1 MNSKKTVAVATLGLL
16 AGCGGTGTLDSAD
29 TGSQPDQGSDG
40 APSELVDIPDV
51 ADELERLAQLNIVHV
66 GALVHE
72 YPEGAM
78 NCYGP
83 CPGFEDE
90 IAEEDARQALRLQE
104 LVDIMA
110 DAASVTL
117 ESGSCSLEVIDE
129 NLAALDGLDIV
140 EVFGLVE
147 EVPQNNPYC
156 YNLPCPEDIEA
167 AEEINCQRATALASI
182 VVEATEL

>member
-16 AGCGGTGTLDSAD
+16 AGCGGTGTLEHSSSA
-29 TGSQPDQGSDG
+29 SQPDQLDDS
-40 APSELVDIPDV
+40 APNQVAEAPDV
-51 ADELERLAQLNIVHV
+51 AQELEILAQLNIVHV
-66 GALVHE
+66 GALVRD

-104 LVDIMA
+104 LVDIA
-110 DAASVTL
+110 TEASSVTID
-117 ESGSCSLEVIDE
+117 SYSCSLEVIDD

-167 AEEINCQRATALASI
+167 AEEINCQRATALATI
-182 VVEATEL
+182 VAEATEL